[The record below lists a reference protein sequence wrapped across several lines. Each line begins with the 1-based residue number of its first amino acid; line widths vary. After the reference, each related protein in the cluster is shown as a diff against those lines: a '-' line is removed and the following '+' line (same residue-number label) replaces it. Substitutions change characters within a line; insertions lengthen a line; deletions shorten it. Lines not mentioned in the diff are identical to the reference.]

1 MVEDFFDKQYD
12 YSKMSTDQLL
22 EYERRF
28 AAETARLNSIQMAL
42 KICLNCWGH

>member
-1 MVEDFFDKQYD
+1 MADDIFEKEHD
-12 YSKMSTDQLL
+12 YSSMTTDQLL

-42 KICLNCWGH
+42 KICLKC